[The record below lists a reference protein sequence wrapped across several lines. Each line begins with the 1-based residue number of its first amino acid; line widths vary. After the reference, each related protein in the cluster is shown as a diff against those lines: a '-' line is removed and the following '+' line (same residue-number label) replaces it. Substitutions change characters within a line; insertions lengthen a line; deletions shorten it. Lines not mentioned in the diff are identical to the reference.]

1 MNEDVQKSSPINRE
15 TSSIINFDDQFR
27 LNCDMCCKPP
37 LTPLPSMFTRHQTMK
52 YLRKGSKRPPPP
64 PNQMG
69 FAMKC

>member
-52 YLRKGSKRPPPP
+52 
-64 PNQMG
+64 
-69 FAMKC
+69 